1 MTNSKN
7 RPNQVKWIAILIAL
21 TFSRFSVV
29 TFFPGLEMFG
39 GPEPN
44 EWLGPWSTD
53 TTLGLLAPLMAYL
66 AFKKSGLRLWGGLIA
81 YNCIGAFDY
90 ANGLLIEYLS
100 PQVLNPPEMIFGGIG
115 LFLCIQLV
123 VIYLLF
129 NKKVISYFSQVNS

>member
-44 EWLGPWSTD
+44 EWIGPWSTD

-129 NKKVISYFSQVNS
+129 NKKVISHFSQVNS

>member
-44 EWLGPWSTD
+44 EWIGPWSTD

>member
-44 EWLGPWSTD
+44 EWIGPWSTD

-90 ANGLLIEYLS
+90 ANGLLTEYLS

>member
-44 EWLGPWSTD
+44 EWIGPWSTD

-129 NKKVISYFSQVNS
+129 NKKVISYFSQLNS